1 MFAPRLFSQFG
12 YAALLLFASSC
23 AIFHRHRDDAPAPPP
38 VVVET
43 VRTPDSPTPPKAA
56 RDLADAMTT
65 VLHLPAEKT
74 GQLRQ
79 ILNSTVEQANAARQQ
94 HPAQSPQLTAEL
106 QRINA
111 KSASQLRTL
120 LGPAKFKELQTKQPQ
135 IQAEMQQ
142 HQ

>member
-1 MFAPRLFSQFG
+1 MLAPRLFARFG

-23 AIFHRHRDDAPAPPP
+23 ALFHRHRDDAPAPPP

-65 VLHLPAEKT
+65 VLHLPTEKT

-79 ILNSTVEQANAARQQ
+79 ILNGTVEQANAARQQ
-94 HPAQSPQLTAEL
+94 YAAQSPQLNAEL

-142 HQ
+142 RQ

>member
-1 MFAPRLFSQFG
+1 MLAPRLFARFG

-23 AIFHRHRDDAPAPPP
+23 ALFHRHRDDAPAPPP

-65 VLHLPAEKT
+65 VLHLPTEKT
-74 GQLRQ
+74 SQLRQ
-79 ILNSTVEQANAARQQ
+79 ILNGTVEQANAARQQ
-94 HPAQSPQLTAEL
+94 YAAQSPQLNAEL

-120 LGPAKFKELQTKQPQ
+120 LGPVKFKELQTKQPQ

-142 HQ
+142 RQ

>member
-1 MFAPRLFSQFG
+1 MLASVSFRLLG
-12 YAALLLFASSC
+12 CATLLLASSC
-23 AIFHRHRDDAPAPPP
+23 AIFHRHREAALPPAPA
-38 VVVET
+38 VVEP

-56 RDLADAMTT
+56 RDLADAMTS

-74 GQLRQ
+74 SQLRQ

-94 HPAQSPQLTAEL
+94 HPAQSPQLNAAL

-111 KSASQLRTL
+111 TSASQLRTL
-120 LGPAKFKELQTKQPQ
+120 LGPVKYKELQTKQAQ

-142 HQ
+142 RQ